1 MAIQVSGL
9 SKAYPIFERPE
20 HRLLQMLALGRRKY
34 YREFWALRGLDLTIF
49 RGETVGIIGTN
60 GSGKSTLLQLICG
73 SLTPTAGEIAV
84 NGTIAAL
91 LELGTGFN
99 PEFTGRENVYM
110 NSAILGRS
118 DRETERRMA
127 EIEAFADIGEFIERP
142 VKTYSSGMYAR
153 LAFSVAIHV
162 DPDILVVD
170 EALAVG
176 DAAFARKCFAR
187 IEAIKTGGGTIL
199 FVSHNASQ
207 VLELCDRAVLLH
219 HGEHLFTG
227 DTKMAVGF
235 YQKLSFSPPDKA
247 AEVLESIQAAAT
259 GAGAPADADTVR
271 SIGGGPSPAG
281 PEAAQGATPAPPQAE
296 AHFDPGLVSQSTVT
310 YAENG
315 ARIQDPHIEDGDG
328 HRVNVLVPRGTY
340 RMVYDVVFTRPCVG
354 VRFYTLVRATTGV
367 ELGGG
372 TFPTRKGDPGSYDA
386 DERVRVSFSFQCLL
400 GTGVYFLNC
409 GVGETG
415 GTSLHR
421 IIDALMFRVDPGDDD
436 FSFGTIDFLFLGL
449 VDSNAADDM
458 S

>member
-1 MAIQVSGL
+1 
-9 SKAYPIFERPE
+9 
-20 HRLLQMLALGRRKY
+20 MLALGRRKY

-73 SLTPTAGEIAV
+73 SLTPTAGEVAV

-91 LELGTGFN
+91 LELGAGFN
-99 PEFTGRENVYM
+99 TEFTGRENIYM

-118 DRETERRMA
+118 DQEIEDRLG

-187 IEAIKTGGGTIL
+187 IEAIKARGGTIL

-227 DTKMAVGF
+227 DTKRAVSF
-235 YQKLSFSPPDKA
+235 YQKLSFAPPDKA
-247 AEVLESIQAAAT
+247 AEVLASIQAARSGAPEATAT
-259 GAGAPADADTVR
+259 GGSGAEAQL
-271 SIGGGPSPAG
+271 PSG
-281 PEAAQGATPAPPQAE
+281 QGSMPTPAQVE
-296 AHFDPGLVSQSTVT
+296 AYFDTGLVSQSTVT

-315 ARIQDPHIEDGDG
+315 ARIQDPHIEDLDG
-328 HRVNVLVPRGTY
+328 RRVNVLVPRATY
-340 RMVYDVVFTRPCVG
+340 RMVYDVVFDRPCVG
-354 VRFYTLVRATTGV
+354 VRFYAQLRATTGV
-367 ELGGG
+367 ELGGA
-372 TFPTRKGDPGSYDA
+372 TFPTRKGDPGNYDTN
-386 DERVRVSFSFQCLL
+386 ERVRVSFCFQCLL
-400 GTGVYFLNC
+400 GPGVYFFNC
-409 GVGETG
+409 GVGDTG

-421 IIDALMFRVDPGDDD
+421 IIDALMFRVDPGEDD
-436 FSFGTIDFLFLGL
+436 FSFGTIDFLFLGRVKL
-449 VDSNAADDM
+449 NAGDDL